1 MIRLPEKYEQKK
13 RFNKKLFI
21 PKDEKLEVK
30 KRVKDSILKAELI
43 GQIQGENIL
52 SVINETYN
60 TSVIMFLNIE
70 IDDIKN
76 AIFLNGILQEMLKA
90 FVIIKYNDVK
100 GNASLGFGYK
110 RLNKVEKNE
119 IVLENNFI
127 TNVFVEHLFDE
138 TYDLLSEYIF
148 FDKIK
153 NKVNKLAVYSEM
165 MVKAYIISNKNLWS
179 KWNLILDSNVWYN
192 QLNIMKIY
200 KLLNEVKE
208 IKNKQSK
215 VNNTADNIKF
225 NKELMKLYS
234 DMEELISE

>member
-1 MIRLPEKYEQKK
+1 MLNLPEEYKQKQ
-13 RFNKKLFI
+13 RLNKKLFV
-21 PKDEKLEVK
+21 PKNDKQAVK

-43 GQIQGENIL
+43 GQIQGEDIL

-60 TSVIMFLNIE
+60 ISVIMFLNIE

-90 FVIIKYNDVK
+90 FVIIQYNDVK
-100 GNASLGFGYK
+100 GNISLGFGYK
-110 RLNKVEKNE
+110 RLSKVEQNE

-127 TNVFVEHLFDE
+127 TNVFTEHLFDE
-138 TYDLLSEYIF
+138 TYELLGERIY

-153 NKVNKLAVYSEM
+153 NKVNKLALYSEM
-165 MVKAYIISNKNLWS
+165 MVKAYIISNKNLWA
-179 KWNLILDSNVWYN
+179 KWNFILDSNVWYN
-192 QLNIMKIY
+192 QLNTMKIY
-200 KLLNEVKE
+200 DLLNEVKE
-208 IKNKQSK
+208 IKNKQAK

-225 NKELMKLYS
+225 NKQLMKLYG